1 MGSLFSG
8 IAGLE
13 LGLAAAFEE
22 AGFEVEIKWQVE
34 QDPDCRAVLQKHYP
48 TVDRS
53 ITDVRIA
60 SRANLVRVGLICGG
74 FPCQDV
80 SGAGKGAG
88 LAGARSGLWFEFLRI
103 VSELHPPLVIV
114 ENVASGAK
122 RWLCRVR
129 ADLHALGYRTRAIA
143 LSAADVGAPHLRR
156 RIFIIAVADAH
167 GGRSQG
173 ERGARLLDGKR
184 AALGHDSH
192 GCGGEMAYPDAR
204 GRDERTGAGGELA
217 RLPQPADGDQL
228 AHLIGELVRVQ
239 PGRRGGPDGAG
250 APEPG
255 DAREMAHPDL
265 SRLEGRGQPEPRG
278 ADERASGESGAAR
291 PDDHGQGGAESCVGR
306 IVDGLSPQLD
316 SHRWPTGRGKEQ
328 HPEEAPRAIEGKQAR
343 RRQRLKALGNAV
355 MPQQALVIGRMVVE
369 MINE

>member
-1 MGSLFSG
+1 MLPTRRITMGSLFSG

-156 RIFIIAVADAH
+156 RIFIIAVADAMRA
-167 GGRSQG
+167 GLAIGEG
-173 ERGARLLDGKR
+173 EREEHEQGDGAPAKR
-184 AALGHDSH
+184 G
-192 GCGGEMAYPDAR
+192 GGERALPDPIGEQLR
-204 GRDERTGAGGELA
+204 EQPGRCGWTNRTGASEPGDDVQEPG
-217 RLPQPADGDQL
+217 RLPQSSVG
-228 AHLIGELVRVQ
+228 RV
-239 PGRRGGPDGAG
+239 PDG
-250 APEPG
+250 
-255 DAREMAHPDL
+255 L
-265 SRLEGRGQPEPRG
+265 PRG
-278 ADERASGESGAAR
+278 
-291 PDDHGQGGAESCVGR
+291 
-306 IVDGLSPQLD
+306 LD
-316 SHRWPTGRGKEQ
+316 AHRWP
-328 HPEEAPRAIEGKQAR
+328 APRGQEPYAWEPSRTIEGKQVNRRAR
-343 RRQRLKALGNAV
+343 IKALGNAV
-355 MPQQALVIGRMVVE
+355 SPQCGLVIGRMVVE

>member
-1 MGSLFSG
+1 MPLNRRITMGSLFSG

-34 QDPDCRAVLQKHYP
+34 QDADCRAVLQRHYP

-60 SRANLVRVGLICGG
+60 GRSNLVRVGLICGG

-103 VSELHPPLVIV
+103 VSELCPPLVIV

-129 ADLHALGYRTRAIA
+129 ADLHALGCRTRAIA

-156 RIFIIAVADAH
+156 RIFIIAVADAMRPGLAIGKGEREEH
-167 GGRSQG
+167 EQGDGAPAKRGGG
-173 ERGARLLDGKR
+173 ERGEHVANALSMRQLQPQGSEPDERGRTGNGGGSGELGRLPKP
-184 AALGHDSH
+184 SM
-192 GCGGEMAYPDAR
+192 GGEPH
-204 GRDERTGAGGELA
+204 GL
-217 RLPQPADGDQL
+217 
-228 AHLIGELVRVQ
+228 
-239 PGRRGGPDGAG
+239 
-250 APEPG
+250 
-255 DAREMAHPDL
+255 
-265 SRLEGRGQPEPRG
+265 PRG
-278 ADERASGESGAAR
+278 
-291 PDDHGQGGAESCVGR
+291 
-306 IVDGLSPQLD
+306 LD
-316 SHRWPTGRGKEQ
+316 AHRWP
-328 HPEEAPRAIEGKQAR
+328 APRGQEPYAWEPSRTIEGKQVSRRAR
-343 RRQRLKALGNAV
+343 IKALGNAV
-355 MPQQALVIGRMVVE
+355 SPQCGLVIGRMVVE